1 MNFYNYYNENVVKY
15 DLLNKFQY
23 KTLNQMPKFCK
34 IILNFGCKK
43 SDLKQLG
50 PTLLALELITS
61 QKSLFTNSSTTN
73 ISLKIKKG
81 SPSGCKVT
89 LRKMAMYTFIHK
101 IVNGIFPKL
110 KQFQG
115 FKSLTSRAEIKK
127 TFSFSLKN
135 NLLFLELEKHY
146 QYFNRLPHLDVTM
159 VTDANS
165 FNELVFLL
173 KSFKIPLI
181 GAEKPEKGNY

>member
-1 MNFYNYYNENVVKY
+1 MNFYKYYNENVVKY

-61 QKSLFTNSSTTN
+61 QKSLFTNSSVAN
-73 ISLKIKKG
+73 ISLKIRKG
-81 SPSGCKVT
+81 SPAGCKVT
-89 LRKMAMYTFIHK
+89 LRKIAMYTFLNK
-101 IVNGIFPKL
+101 IANDIFPKI

-115 FKSLTSRAEIKK
+115 FKSLTSKAKIRK
-127 TFSFSLKN
+127 TFSFSLRN
-135 NLLFLELEKHY
+135 NLLFSELEKHY
-146 QYFNRLPHLDVTM
+146 QYFNRLPDLDITM
-159 VTDANS
+159 VTNAKS

-181 GAEKPEKGNY
+181 DAKNT